1 MAISYNKTV
10 QRENICRVVSVVYM
24 FLLLVQVLLKIF
36 PFRLVRG
43 NIGIASLIGL
53 VLFQTL
59 QKRYHAI

>member
-10 QRENICRVVSVVYM
+10 QRENICRVVSVVHM

-43 NIGIASLIGL
+43 NIGIAP
-53 VLFQTL
+53 
-59 QKRYHAI
+59 